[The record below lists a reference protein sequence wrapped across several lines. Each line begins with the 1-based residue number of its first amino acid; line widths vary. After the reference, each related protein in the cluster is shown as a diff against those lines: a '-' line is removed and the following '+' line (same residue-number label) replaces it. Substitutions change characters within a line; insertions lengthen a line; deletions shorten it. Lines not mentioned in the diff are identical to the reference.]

1 MKYKELIQKNDK
13 QLDKELND
21 LYKNL
26 RDFRFGMV
34 AREIKNVKAIKNV
47 KKDIARI
54 LTLKKERDIAKSL
67 EEEK

>member
-47 KKDIARI
+47 IARI